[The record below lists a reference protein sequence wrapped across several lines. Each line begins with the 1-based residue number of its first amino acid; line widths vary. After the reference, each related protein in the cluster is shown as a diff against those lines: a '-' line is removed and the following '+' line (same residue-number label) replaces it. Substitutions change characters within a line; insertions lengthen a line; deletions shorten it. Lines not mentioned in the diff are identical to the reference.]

1 MGKANRTII
10 SSHSHVHFNGPS
22 HLARSS
28 GLYQPATHNRTYKSN
43 WLARLACVCL
53 CERTR
58 ALFTMHWLPID
69 IHFVVIWYFT
79 QCTAILYYAG
89 KSTFSQIAF
98 FHFYS
103 SKQLQK
109 TNKQNKTNKKTNE
122 LLIKAIYAWRQT
134 VCIGWFGYKAVGR
147 SIGLRFVCSCA
158 CSQFDWWRCRRSVVC
173 FNSTKP
179 RHGSF
184 FCINELNQ
192 LNCDLKLKLIWSLA
206 IGGFLAKIRCYRTS
220 NK

>member
-109 TNKQNKTNKKTNE
+109 KTKKKRTNCWLKPFTHDDR
-122 LLIKAIYAWRQT
+122 LSALDGLDIKRS
-134 VCIGWFGYKAVGR
+134 VGR
-147 SIGLRFVCSCA
+147 SVF
-158 CSQFDWWRCRRSVVC
+158 
-173 FNSTKP
+173 
-179 RHGSF
+179 GSF
-184 FCINELNQ
+184 VRVRARN
-192 LNCDLKLKLIWSLA
+192 LIDDAAVVRSFASIPQNHGTVL
-206 IGGFLAKIRCYRTS
+206 S
-220 NK
+220 SVSMN